1 MPKNRSKELSR
12 ACKKRKEKKSCM
24 FTGVMSTREHRMRA
38 PCAAAFGASRHK
50 MVRCSQCAQ
59 PSWVCLDC
67 WGAIADKTKS
77 LTAERAKRARKLKL
91 MQHPVYDALAGG
103 VDFKQLSADAA
114 AGRSVA
120 AGTTEGGG
128 VLMKDCNGE
137 WCWQE
142 AGCPMCVDFP
152 FPEPKPSLSLAASL
166 AMPNV
171 LLSLTETGS
180 ICGCSAV
187 GHQHMQQVSDQQAAI
202 LTLSVKLH
210 PSPTLNPN
218 RTLPPS
224 TPDQNPLQ
232 IKVHVYV
239 LGDVLTAE
247 EEEAT
252 VSRLLDANA
261 RVRLFHEH
269 QNHYSGASRLATV
282 QVYQVL
288 MRMLMHTHMHNMH
301 TRMQMPV
308 AAVIGLGVPFRAPP
322 LRASRALDGVY
333 TAAIGRGPGRGAG
346 WLREAAAE
354 DGSGSGSGGVGG
366 GEGGE
371 GSEGGEGDAMPAWV
385 SICGGEVDWM
395 VASTT

>member
-301 TRMQMPV
+301 MPHAHATCHMHMHVHMHVHMHALGTGTCAHYVSRLTGHPEQRLGALPPRHRRQPRPTRQHRR
-308 AAVIGLGVPFRAPP
+308 AERHRGFAKRRGV
-322 LRASRALDGVY
+322 
-333 TAAIGRGPGRGAG
+333 
-346 WLREAAAE
+346 W
-354 DGSGSGSGGVGG
+354 
-366 GEGGE
+366 
-371 GSEGGEGDAMPAWV
+371 
-385 SICGGEVDWM
+385 
-395 VASTT
+395 